1 MEEFT
6 YSHRENNTEVFITMN
21 SELIYGRIAD
31 ALLCDYSSV
40 YYVNAITNEYVS
52 YAMDPEFRSLITS
65 SEGENFFEQ
74 LKIDVERVVYEED
87 RHIFTEH
94 LDKETLM
101 REMKNKTMQNIVYR
115 LMIDGKPVYH
125 SLRLIR
131 GQSTDDEY
139 FILGV
144 TNVDK
149 EIRMEL
155 EAERLGRERKIYN
168 QIAQSLASYYNTI
181 YYVNAED
188 ETYTE
193 FSASTEYDE
202 LDIPKTGSDF
212 FGESRKNAMR
222 VVFCDDRERV
232 LEIMHKEYITDKLK
246 EQKIFSIKYRLLLG
260 GTFKYTRLSA
270 MWSSDKTH
278 FIIGVENIDE
288 QMKKELASKELEQKS
303 RTYSQ
308 ILNSLAYR
316 YDSIYYVDIGSGAY
330 SLYSATGESGALT
343 PVKNGNDFFGDVPTI
358 VNKLVYEN
366 DRKQVIETI
375 YKENLLER
383 LNNTDSFSLRYKH
396 LINGSYSY
404 VNLRVAWAEDKCHII
419 LGIANIDD
427 QVKLENKYKNEIISA
442 TAKAMNDKLT
452 GVKNKNAYQET
463 ESALQ
468 SSIDKGSSEPFAVL
482 ICDLND
488 LKIINDTLGHKA
500 GDDYICAA
508 CHLICSIFTHS
519 PVYRIGGDEFAVIL
533 REYDHQHKEELFE
546 ELRRQ
551 VLENC
556 SKNDAPVLASGLAE
570 YEPTIHKKVSEVFEL
585 ADSRMYANKKE
596 LKQLSH

>member
-1 MEEFT
+1 
-6 YSHRENNTEVFITMN
+6 
-21 SELIYGRIAD
+21 
-31 ALLCDYSSV
+31 
-40 YYVNAITNEYVS
+40 
-52 YAMDPEFRSLITS
+52 MDPEFRSLITS

-125 SLRLIR
+125 SIRLIR
-131 GQSTDDEY
+131 GQSTDDQF

-144 TNVDK
+144 TNIDK
-149 EIRMEL
+149 EVRMEL

-181 YYVNAED
+181 YYVDAEN

-222 VVFCDDRERV
+222 VVFYDDRERV
-232 LEIMHKEYITDKLK
+232 LEIMRKEYITEKLK

-288 QMKKELASKELEQKS
+288 QMKKDLASKELEQKS

-330 SLYSATGESGALT
+330 SLYSATGESGSLT
-343 PVKNGNDFFGDVPTI
+343 PVKNGNDFFGDIPSI
-358 VNKLVYEN
+358 VKKLVYEN
-366 DRKQVIETI
+366 DREMVIDTL

-383 LNNTDSFSLRYKH
+383 LNSNDSFSLRYKH
-396 LINGSYSY
+396 LINGNYSY

-427 QVKLENKYKNEIISA
+427 QVKLENKYKSELISA

-463 ESALQ
+463 ESTLQ
-468 SSIDKGSSEPFAVL
+468 SSIDQGSCEPFAVL

-508 CHLICSIFTHS
+508 CQLICSIFTHS
-519 PVYRIGGDEFAVIL
+519 PVYRIGGDEFEVIL
-533 REYDHQHKEELFE
+533 REYDYQHKDELFE
-546 ELRRQ
+546 ELRKQ

-556 SKNDAPVLASGLAE
+556 GKNDAPILASGLAE
-570 YEPTIHKKVSEVFEL
+570 YEPNIHKKVSEVFEL

-596 LKQLSH
+596 LKKLSQ